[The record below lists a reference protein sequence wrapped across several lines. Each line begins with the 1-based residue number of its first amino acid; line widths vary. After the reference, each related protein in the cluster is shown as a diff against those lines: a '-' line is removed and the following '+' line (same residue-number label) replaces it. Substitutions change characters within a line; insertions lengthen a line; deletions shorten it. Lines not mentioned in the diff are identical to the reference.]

1 MSVNYSMTAIN
12 ARLEGV
18 KTVIDSTS
26 NGYLMLLAG
35 SSIIATI
42 QLARPCGNV
51 DSGVLTFTGTL
62 SDPAAT
68 GSSIAVD
75 GAKITTVDGTDVV
88 TGLTVGI
95 PSAVGYDVTLSN
107 GLNSTVIAAGQTVL
121 LLSAQITGS

>member
-1 MSVNYSMTAIN
+1 MSVDYSTTAIN

-18 KTVIDSTS
+18 ITTIDSTG
-26 NGYLMLLAG
+26 NGYLKLLTG
-35 SSIIATI
+35 TTVVSTI
-42 QLARPCGNV
+42 QLARPCGTV

-75 GAKITTVDGTDVV
+75 GAKITTVGGTDVV

-95 PSAVGYDVTLSN
+95 PSAVGYDITLSN